1 MIFSAVANTLSN
13 VAEWLTIE
21 MAFQEMSSVPHSTL
35 AEWAS
40 LAKDLMKP
48 VWLQLVCPCMHL

>member
-1 MIFSAVANTLSN
+1 MVLSAMANTPSN

-21 MAFQEMSSVPHSTL
+21 MAFQETSSVPHSTL

-40 LAKDLMKP
+40 PAKDLMKP
-48 VWLQLVCPCMHL
+48 VWL